1 MYVLSK
7 VKSHSKFQISQTFK
21 LFNSKKLKYS
31 RTQTLKYSKTQTHWR
46 FDRNF
51 FSKRNLLALIAAASF
66 FDEARGEKDIAESRF
81 PAPKNI

>member
-7 VKSHSKFQISQTFK
+7 VKSHSKFQTFQFK
-21 LFNSKKLKYS
+21 KTQKLKYS

-46 FDRNF
+46 FDRIF

>member
-7 VKSHSKFQISQTFK
+7 VKSHSKFQTFQFK
-21 LFNSKKLKYS
+21 KNSN
-31 RTQTLKYSKTQTHWR
+31 TQTLKYSKTRTHWR

-51 FSKRNLLALIAAASF
+51 FPKRNLLALIAAASF

>member
-21 LFNSKKLKYS
+21 LFNSKK
-31 RTQTLKYSKTQTHWR
+31 TQTHWR
-46 FDRNF
+46 FDRIF

>member
-31 RTQTLKYSKTQTHWR
+31 RTHTHWR

>member
-1 MYVLSK
+1 M
-7 VKSHSKFQISQTFK
+7 KSHSKFQTFQFK
-21 LFNSKKLKYS
+21 KTQKLKN
-31 RTQTLKYSKTQTHWR
+31 SKTQTHWR

>member
-21 LFNSKKLKYS
+21 LFNSKK
-31 RTQTLKYSKTQTHWR
+31 TQILKYSKTQTHWR

>member
-31 RTQTLKYSKTQTHWR
+31 KTQELKHSNTQELTLIG
-46 FDRNF
+46 DLIDF
-51 FSKRNLLALIAAASF
+51 FFLSGIF
-66 FDEARGEKDIAESRF
+66 
-81 PAPKNI
+81 